1 MKSFKLKDGKEV
13 IFNRTEIMGIINIT
27 DNSFYSGSRVAH
39 VDDALKRAEKMV
51 EEGVFILDIGGESTH
66 PGSDRVPVEE
76 EIKKVAPVVEA
87 IKKEFPDIL
96 VSVDTFNLG
105 TAKAAYESGM
115 DILNDITSLKSE
127 GMADFIAEKKLP
139 VILMHMKGEPK
150 TMQDAPHYDDVVKE
164 VLDYFQE
171 RIDYA
176 RSKGIERDRLILDPG
191 IGFGKDYGHNID
203 LIKNIE
209 SLKRFDLPI
218 LLAVSRKGFIGK
230 ALGGIPA
237 QERLEGTI
245 ATSVFAAERD
255 IEMVRVHDVIENL
268 RAIRMVEA
276 LK

>member
-1 MKSFKLKDGKEV
+1 MKSFKLRDGREV
-13 IFNRTEIMGIINIT
+13 VFNRTEVMGIINIT
-27 DNSFYSGSRVAH
+27 DNSFYSGSRVSH
-39 VDDALKRAEKMV
+39 VEDALKRAEKMV
-51 EEGVFILDIGGESTH
+51 EEGALILDIGGESTH

-87 IKKEFPDIL
+87 IKKRYPETLI
-96 VSVDTFNLG
+96 SVDTFNLA
-105 TAKAAYESGM
+105 TSKAAYDSGM

-127 GMADFIAEKKLP
+127 GMAEFIAKKKLP

-150 TMQDAPHYDDVVKE
+150 TMQLAPHYDDVVKE

-176 RSKGIERDRLILDPG
+176 TSKGIERDRLILDPG
-191 IGFGKDYGHNID
+191 IGFGKGYQHNID

-209 SLKRFDLPI
+209 ALKKFDLPI

-230 ALGGIPA
+230 TLGDVPA
-237 QERLEGTI
+237 QDRLEGTLAI
-245 ATSVFAAERD
+245 SVFAAERD